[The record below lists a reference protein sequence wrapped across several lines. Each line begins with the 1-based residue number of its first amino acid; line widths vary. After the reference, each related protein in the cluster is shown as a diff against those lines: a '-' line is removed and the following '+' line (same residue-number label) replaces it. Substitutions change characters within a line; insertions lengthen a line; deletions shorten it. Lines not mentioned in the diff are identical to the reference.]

1 MASIKFDREKANN
14 LVKELTR
21 FSTDIESNLSGI
33 KNTVTG
39 REISLNDSRLKVYGY
54 RDKTIEITQD
64 DGTIVE
70 ETVREKYL
78 KHNYTSYAK
87 TYNANVTNLYNKANS
102 ASTNATKAIE
112 KVINSLNKIN
122 SLIEEFETDTT
133 LRMSYN
139 LDAVGAYNFNFL
151 SAYGPVSSV
160 KGYSPTLG
168 AIVTDEAY
176 ASQDLGPLGSRPSV
190 LNVQTLDVFDGV
202 LDIAR
207 NNTLSYDDKIH
218 GVEQLLIK
226 NNPNIDINGLNDK
239 AVITFNNMIGIAD
252 KPDELITSDMKV
264 NFLIENKID
273 ILDKPVSTDS
283 NVDVT
288 NKDSLISGIG
298 VIGGA
303 GIANQIMQLPS
314 RNEAPNLK
322 PGGGVGGGNAGNIGA
337 AVPQPPQVQKPDTKK
352 PSQPKKK
359 DTPAAAPSTPANELP
374 KVVDTQKD
382 SGTVNVQPTPS
393 GQSNPA
399 NTEVIQATQV
409 TENKPVNTQPLAAD
423 AALEED
429 LKAASITT
437 PYTPTNTNNSTTI
450 GSADV
455 HLPDPTEVK
464 GAGVA
469 AGLAGAGALG
479 NLVGNTAGTG
489 TPMINGMAAG
499 ELLGGTP
506 GGVGMMPDAVV
517 NAGGQA
523 GALSGTPTI
532 NQVNNS
538 MVGGEST
545 SDRGIV
551 NKNRN
556 AQTASGKSSGGG
568 STLED
573 KKQESEKNSYGKSNK
588 PGEDDS
594 ADKKGMLGDA
604 SIAELDA
611 KDEKQIK
618 VATGVS
624 AGGALG
630 SAVLAIAGILPSLMF
645 ILVLL
650 AIIALY
656 TTYRVKKKHDKKKRM
671 AALAAKQAS
680 AIATAD
686 QTSQQTVVEPNQVN
700 NSVNV
705 TQSVQSNTALANEN
719 VNEAEVKQT
728 VQSVQQSTQTN
739 NDAFSEHPYEPSR
752 DGMTDI
758 GTTSDNT

>member
-54 RDKTIEITQD
+54 RDKTIEVTQD

-252 KPDELITSDMKV
+252 KPNELITDDMKV
-264 NFLIENKID
+264 DFLLENKID
-273 ILDKPVSTDS
+273 IFDKPVSTDS
-283 NVDVT
+283 SVDIT
-288 NKDSLISGIG
+288 SNDTLISGIG

-303 GIANQIMQLPS
+303 GIANQIAQLPS
-314 RNEAPNLK
+314 RNDVPNLK
-322 PGGGVGGGNAGNIGA
+322 PGGVGGGSAANIGA
-337 AVPQPPQVQKPDTKK
+337 ATPQTPQVHKPENKK
-352 PSQPKKK
+352 PNQPKKN
-359 DTPAAAPSTPANELP
+359 DNSVSSPSTPAKELP

-382 SGTVNVQPTPS
+382 SGVVNIQPDPS
-393 GQSNPA
+393 EQGNPA

-409 TENKPVNTQPLAAD
+409 TEIKPVNTQPSPAD
-423 AALEED
+423 AALEEE

-437 PYTPTNTNNSTTI
+437 SYVPTNTNNSTTI
-450 GSADV
+450 GSTDV
-455 HLPDPTEVK
+455 PLPESTEYK

-499 ELLGGTP
+499 ELLGGSP
-506 GGVGMMPDAVV
+506 GGASMMPDAVV
-517 NAGGQA
+517 NAGGQS
-523 GALSGTPTI
+523 GALSGTPTS
-532 NQVNNS
+532 NQTNNS

-551 NKNRN
+551 NKNGN
-556 AQTASGKSSGGG
+556 TQTSGGKSSGGG

-573 KKQESEKNSYGKSNK
+573 KKQESEKNSYGKPNK
-588 PGEDDS
+588 PGEDDN

-630 SAVLAIAGILPSLMF
+630 TAVLAIAGILPSLMF

-650 AIIALY
+650 AIVALY
-656 TTYRVKKKHDKKKRM
+656 TTYRVKKKRDKKKRM
-671 AALAAKQAS
+671 AALAAKQ
-680 AIATAD
+680 TNV
-686 QTSQQTVVEPNQVN
+686 TVV
-700 NSVNV
+700 
-705 TQSVQSNTALANEN
+705 TDL
-719 VNEAEVKQT
+719 VK
-728 VQSVQQSTQTN
+728 
-739 NDAFSEHPYEPSR
+739 
-752 DGMTDI
+752 
-758 GTTSDNT
+758 

>member
-54 RDKTIEITQD
+54 RDKTIEVTQD

-239 AVITFNNMIGIAD
+239 AVTTFNNMIGIAD
-252 KPDELITSDMKV
+252 KPNELITDDMKV
-264 NFLIENKID
+264 DFLLENKID
-273 ILDKPVSTDS
+273 IFDKPVSTDS
-283 NVDVT
+283 SVDIT
-288 NKDSLISGIG
+288 SNDTLISGIG

-303 GIANQIMQLPS
+303 GIANQIVQLPS
-314 RNEAPNLK
+314 RNDVPNLK
-322 PGGGVGGGNAGNIGA
+322 PGGVGGGSAGNIGA
-337 AVPQPPQVQKPDTKK
+337 AAPQTPQVHKLENKK
-352 PSQPKKK
+352 PNQPKKN
-359 DTPAAAPSTPANELP
+359 DNSVSSPSTPAKELP
-374 KVVDTQKD
+374 KVVDTQRD
-382 SGTVNVQPTPS
+382 SGVVNVQPDPS
-393 GQSNPA
+393 EQGNPA

-409 TENKPVNTQPLAAD
+409 TETKPVNTQPSPAD
-423 AALEED
+423 AALEEE

-437 PYTPTNTNNSTTI
+437 SYVPTNTNNSTTI
-450 GSADV
+450 GSTDV
-455 HLPDPTEVK
+455 PLPESTEYK

-499 ELLGGTP
+499 ELLGGSP
-506 GGVGMMPDAVV
+506 GGASMMPDAVV
-517 NAGGQA
+517 NAGGQS
-523 GALSGTPTI
+523 GALSGTPTS
-532 NQVNNS
+532 NQTNNS

-551 NKNRN
+551 NKNGN
-556 AQTASGKSSGGG
+556 AQTSGGKSSGGG

-573 KKQESEKNSYGKSNK
+573 KKQESEKNSYGKPNK
-588 PGEDDS
+588 PGEDDN

-624 AGGALG
+624 AGGTLG
-630 SAVLAIAGILPSLMF
+630 TAVLAIAGILPTLMF

-650 AIIALY
+650 AIVALY
-656 TTYRVKKKHDKKKRM
+656 TTYRVKKKRDKKKRT
-671 AALAAKQAS
+671 AALAAKQ
-680 AIATAD
+680 TNV
-686 QTSQQTVVEPNQVN
+686 TVVTEPSQVN

-705 TQSVQSNTALANEN
+705 TPSIQTNNVSVNGK
-719 VNEAEVKQT
+719 VNEIEAKQAS
-728 VQSVQQSTQTN
+728 QPVQQSAQTN
-739 NDAFSEHPYEPSR
+739 NDVFSEQPYEPSR
-752 DGMTDI
+752 DGMIDI
-758 GTTSDNT
+758 GVTSDNTQK

>member
-252 KPDELITSDMKV
+252 KPNELITDDMKV
-264 NFLIENKID
+264 DFLLENKID
-273 ILDKPVSTDS
+273 IFDKPVSTDS
-283 NVDVT
+283 SVDIT
-288 NKDSLISGIG
+288 SNDTLISGIG

-303 GIANQIMQLPS
+303 GIANQIAQLPS
-314 RNEAPNLK
+314 RNDVPNLK
-322 PGGGVGGGNAGNIGA
+322 PGGVGGGSAGNIGA
-337 AVPQPPQVQKPDTKK
+337 ATPQTPQVHKPENKK
-352 PSQPKKK
+352 PNQPKKN
-359 DTPAAAPSTPANELP
+359 DNSVSSPSTPVKELP
-374 KVVDTQKD
+374 KVVDAQKD
-382 SGTVNVQPTPS
+382 SGVVNVQPDPS
-393 GQSNPA
+393 EQGNPA

-409 TENKPVNTQPLAAD
+409 TETKPVNTQPSPAD
-423 AALEED
+423 AALEEE

-437 PYTPTNTNNSTTI
+437 SYVPTNTNNSTTI

-455 HLPDPTEVK
+455 LLPESTEFK

-479 NLVGNTAGTG
+479 NLVGNTTGTG

-499 ELLGGTP
+499 ELLGGSP
-506 GGVGMMPDAVV
+506 GGASMMPNAVV
-517 NAGGQA
+517 NAGGQS
-523 GALSGTPTI
+523 GALSGTPTS
-532 NQVNNS
+532 NQTNNS

-551 NKNRN
+551 NKNGS
-556 AQTASGKSSGGG
+556 AQTSGGKSSGGG

-573 KKQESEKNSYGKSNK
+573 KKQESEKNSYGKPNK
-588 PGEDDS
+588 PGEDDN

-630 SAVLAIAGILPSLMF
+630 TAVLAIAGILPSLMF

-650 AIIALY
+650 AIVALN
-656 TTYRVKKKHDKKKRM
+656 TTYRVKKKRDKKKRM
-671 AALAAKQAS
+671 AALAAKQTNV
-680 AIATAD
+680 TAV
-686 QTSQQTVVEPNQVN
+686 TEPSQVN
-700 NSVNV
+700 NGVNVIPFIQTNNVSVNGKD
-705 TQSVQSNTALANEN
+705 NEI
-719 VNEAEVKQT
+719 EAKQAS
-728 VQSVQQSTQTN
+728 QPVQQSAQTN
-739 NDAFSEHPYEPSR
+739 NDGFSEQPYEPSR

-758 GTTSDNT
+758 GVTSDNTQK

>member
-64 DGTIVE
+64 DGTVVE

-87 TYNANVTNLYNKANS
+87 TYNASVTNLYNKANS

-168 AIVTDEAY
+168 TIVTDEAY

-252 KPDELITSDMKV
+252 KPNELITDDMKV
-264 NFLIENKID
+264 DFLLENKID
-273 ILDKPVSTDS
+273 IFDKPVSTDS
-283 NVDVT
+283 SVDIT
-288 NKDSLISGIG
+288 SNDTLISGIG

-303 GIANQIMQLPS
+303 GIANQIVQLPS
-314 RNEAPNLK
+314 RNDVPNLK
-322 PGGGVGGGNAGNIGA
+322 PGGVGGGSAGNIGA
-337 AVPQPPQVQKPDTKK
+337 AAPQTPQVHKPENKK
-352 PSQPKKK
+352 PNQPKKN
-359 DTPAAAPSTPANELP
+359 DNSVSSPSTPAKELP

-382 SGTVNVQPTPS
+382 SGVVNVQPDPS
-393 GQSNPA
+393 EQGNPA

-409 TENKPVNTQPLAAD
+409 TETKPVNTQPSPAD
-423 AALEED
+423 AALEEE

-437 PYTPTNTNNSTTI
+437 SYVPTNTNNSTTI
-450 GSADV
+450 GSTDV
-455 HLPDPTEVK
+455 PLPESTEYK

-499 ELLGGTP
+499 ELLGGSP
-506 GGVGMMPDAVV
+506 GGASMMPDAVV
-517 NAGGQA
+517 NAGGQS
-523 GALSGTPTI
+523 GALSGTPTS
-532 NQVNNS
+532 NQTNNS

-551 NKNRN
+551 NKNGN
-556 AQTASGKSSGGG
+556 AQTSGGKSSGGG

-573 KKQESEKNSYGKSNK
+573 KKQESEKNSYGKPNK
-588 PGEDDS
+588 PGEDDN

-630 SAVLAIAGILPSLMF
+630 TAVLAIAGILPSLMF

-650 AIIALY
+650 AIVALY
-656 TTYRVKKKHDKKKRM
+656 TTYRVKKKRDKKKRT
-671 AALAAKQAS
+671 AALAAKQ
-680 AIATAD
+680 TNV
-686 QTSQQTVVEPNQVN
+686 TVVTEPSQVN

-705 TQSVQSNTALANEN
+705 TPSIQTNNVSVNGK
-719 VNEAEVKQT
+719 VNEIEAKQAI
-728 VQSVQQSTQTN
+728 QPVQQSAQTN
-739 NDAFSEHPYEPSR
+739 NDGFSEQPYEPSR
-752 DGMTDI
+752 DGMIDI
-758 GTTSDNT
+758 GVTSDNTQK

>member
-1 MASIKFDREKANN
+1 MDN
-14 LVKELTR
+14 
-21 FSTDIESNLSGI
+21 
-33 KNTVTG
+33 
-39 REISLNDSRLKVYGY
+39 
-54 RDKTIEITQD
+54 
-64 DGTIVE
+64 
-70 ETVREKYL
+70 
-78 KHNYTSYAK
+78 
-87 TYNANVTNLYNKANS
+87 
-102 ASTNATKAIE
+102 
-112 KVINSLNKIN
+112 
-122 SLIEEFETDTT
+122 TT

-252 KPDELITSDMKV
+252 KPNELITDDMKV
-264 NFLIENKID
+264 DFLLENKID
-273 ILDKPVSTDS
+273 IFDKPVSTDS
-283 NVDVT
+283 SVDIT
-288 NKDSLISGIG
+288 SNDTLISGIG

-303 GIANQIMQLPS
+303 GIANQIVQLPS
-314 RNEAPNLK
+314 RNDVPNLK
-322 PGGGVGGGNAGNIGA
+322 PGGVGGGSAGNIGVA
-337 AVPQPPQVQKPDTKK
+337 APQTPQVHKPENKK
-352 PSQPKKK
+352 PNQPKKN
-359 DTPAAAPSTPANELP
+359 DNSVSSPSTPAKELP

-382 SGTVNVQPTPS
+382 SGVVNVQPDPS
-393 GQSNPA
+393 EQGNPA

-409 TENKPVNTQPLAAD
+409 TETKPVNTQPSPAD
-423 AALEED
+423 AALEEE

-437 PYTPTNTNNSTTI
+437 SYVPTNTNNSTTI
-450 GSADV
+450 GSTDV
-455 HLPDPTEVK
+455 PLPESTEYK

-479 NLVGNTAGTG
+479 NLVGNAGGTG

-499 ELLGGTP
+499 ELMGGSP
-506 GGVGMMPDAVV
+506 GVASMMPDAVV
-517 NAGGQA
+517 NAGGQS
-523 GALSGTPTI
+523 GALSGTPTS
-532 NQVNNS
+532 NQTNNS

-551 NKNRN
+551 NKNGN
-556 AQTASGKSSGGG
+556 AQTSGGKSSGGG

-573 KKQESEKNSYGKSNK
+573 KKQESEKNSYGKPNK
-588 PGEDDS
+588 PGEDDN

-630 SAVLAIAGILPSLMF
+630 TAVLAIAGILPSLMF

-650 AIIALY
+650 AIVALY
-656 TTYRVKKKHDKKKRM
+656 TTYRVKKKRDKKKRM
-671 AALAAKQAS
+671 AALVAKQTNVT
-680 AIATAD
+680 IVT
-686 QTSQQTVVEPNQVN
+686 EPSQVN

-705 TQSVQSNTALANEN
+705 TPSIQTNNVSANEKD
-719 VNEAEVKQT
+719 NEIEAKQAS
-728 VQSVQQSTQTN
+728 QPVQQGAQTN
-739 NDAFSEHPYEPSR
+739 NDGFSEQPYEPSR
-752 DGMTDI
+752 DGMADI
-758 GTTSDNT
+758 GVTSDNTQK